1 VIYQHPLG
9 YLLGLE
15 GLALL
20 RAFNGEH
27 GRDFTRSRFA
37 EIRALLDDLDQA
49 GEPAESR
56 PLTAAEGYGI
66 WSTRYD
72 SEDNDLLGI
81 EQPVVWRLIGKLPAG
96 PALDA
101 ACGTGRHASHL
112 AGLGHTMLGVDASA
126 ALRPWCPAA
135 FRAAYSG
142 SPLMIFWEFQRAA
155 S

>member
-27 GRDFTRSRFA
+27 GRDFTLARFA

-49 GEPAESR
+49 GEAAQSR
-56 PLTAAEGYGI
+56 PVTVAEGYDV
-66 WSTRYD
+66 WSARYD
-72 SEDNDLLGI
+72 SEDNDLIGM
-81 EQPVVWRLIGKLPAG
+81 EQPVVWGLLDGLPAG

-101 ACGTGRHASHL
+101 ACGTGRHARHL
-112 AGLGHTMLGVDASA
+112 AELGHTVLGVDASA
-126 ALRPWCPAA
+126 GMLAAARTNVSSGDFRQATSRSSRFPA
-135 FRAAYSG
+135 ST
-142 SPLMIFWEFQRAA
+142 
-155 S
+155 